1 LISEGFSTAEISSSL
16 GIPKE
21 QINENMAA
29 LRWEIRS
36 TLME

>member
-1 LISEGFSTAEISSSL
+1 LISQGFSTAEISASL

-21 QINENMAA
+21 QISEDIKA

-36 TLME
+36 KLVD

>member
-1 LISEGFSTAEISSSL
+1 LISAGFSPAEISSSL

-21 QINENMAA
+21 QISEDMAA

-36 TLME
+36 KLMD